1 MEDMFG
7 LAGKV
12 AIVWG
17 GGQSMGEAYA
27 MRLARVG
34 CDVAVVDLVAER
46 AETVAVKVRELGR
59 RSVALSA
66 DARDP
71 AAVEAAVDQAE
82 RELGPLYAMATVIGM
97 AQHWTPVLEMSLEQW
112 RDDNT
117 LNLETFLLTAQ
128 ACARRMV
135 RNGGGAIVGTVSV
148 SGLTSSP
155 RHAAYGAAKA
165 GIANLVRSMAS
176 ELAPNIRVNAVAPGP
191 VATLRITKD
200 LGDGG
205 AATFAVPKL
214 PMQRSATVDEMAK
227 AGLFLLSDL
236 ASYVTGHTLPVEGG
250 WQAAYLVQRGDVTA
264 S

>member
-27 MRLARVG
+27 LRLARAG
-34 CDVAVVDLVAER
+34 CDVAVVDLIAER
-46 AETVAVKVRELGR
+46 AEAVSRTVRELGR
-59 RSVALSA
+59 RSVGLAA

-71 AAVEAAVDQAE
+71 AGVEAAVDQAE

-97 AQHWTPVLEMSLEQW
+97 AHYVPVLEMSLEQW
-112 RDDNT
+112 REDNA
-117 LNLETFLLTAQ
+117 LNLETFFLTAQ
-128 ACARRMV
+128 AAARRMV

-148 SGLTSSP
+148 SGLTSAP

-176 ELAPNIRVNAVAPGP
+176 ELAPNVRVNAVAPGP
-191 VATLRITKD
+191 VATLRITQD
-200 LGDGG
+200 LGAGG
-205 AATFAVPKL
+205 ATTFAVPKL
-214 PMQRSATVDEMAK
+214 PMQRSGTVDEMAK

-250 WQAAYLVQRGDVTA
+250 WQAAYLVQRGDVSA